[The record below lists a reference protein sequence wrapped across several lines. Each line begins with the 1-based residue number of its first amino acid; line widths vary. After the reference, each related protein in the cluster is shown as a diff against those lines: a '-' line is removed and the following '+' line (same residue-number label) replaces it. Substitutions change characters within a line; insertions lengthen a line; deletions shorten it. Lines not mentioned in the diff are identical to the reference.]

1 LMTDETDSPKDAFE
15 PVGLNDEL
23 MDQLRLAKE
32 RAQDPPPAEEWTP
45 EEQAE
50 LNSELARIPFDPA
63 HDDDNFAKRTV
74 KLRDEDEPIHAFN
87 SFPTILGVVDAIRN
101 SSEPPDEDPFKAQHS
116 AVAEERKYFQ
126 IFEGLQRTY
135 PLAYK
140 RSLQIYRSWRQGI
153 DLGLSQ
159 AEQQYILSQTYSAA
173 AHIAQSI
180 DPDYPL
186 DYLRR

>member
-1 LMTDETDSPKDAFE
+1 MTDETDSPKDAFE

-32 RAQDPPPAEEWTP
+32 RAQNPPPAEEWTP

-50 LNSELARIPFDPA
+50 LNSELARIPFDPT
-63 HDDDNFAKRTV
+63 HDDANFAKRTV
-74 KLRDEDEPIHAFN
+74 KLHGEDVPIHAFN
-87 SFPTILGVVDAIRN
+87 NFPTILGVVDAIRN
-101 SSEPPDEDPFKAQHS
+101 SSEPPEINTLEAQYI
-116 AVAEERKYFQ
+116 ALAEERKYLEVFAD
-126 IFEGLQRTY
+126 LQQAR
-135 PLAYK
+135 PVSYK

-173 AHIAQSI
+173 AHIAQTL
-180 DPDYPL
+180 DPKYPL